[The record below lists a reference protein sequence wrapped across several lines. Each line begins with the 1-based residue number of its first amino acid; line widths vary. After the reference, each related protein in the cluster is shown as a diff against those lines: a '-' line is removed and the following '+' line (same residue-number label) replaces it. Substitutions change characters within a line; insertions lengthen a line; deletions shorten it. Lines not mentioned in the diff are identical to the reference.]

1 MCKQSSQPLTI
12 LSERSTKPSITE
24 TDESSE
30 YEYKEADFA
39 DYTSDY
45 SDVDTD
51 DLMDIDFEEL
61 NALEEL
67 ELYPDYNDIG
77 GYDISPFEKHARE
90 VFLTYADVVKEGTSS
105 DEEESEPSIC
115 MEKLYS
121 MLLALDIEATEEESK
136 ALFKY
141 LDIDGG
147 GSVTLDEVSL
157 LVVGCICCYMF
168 SILKLHP

>member
-1 MCKQSSQPLTI
+1 MTTSCPCTQQSSQHLTI
-12 LSERSTKPSITE
+12 LSASKSTKPSITE

-30 YEYKEADFA
+30 YEYNEADFA

-45 SDVDTD
+45 SDVDIDD
-51 DLMDIDFEEL
+51 DLMDIDFDEL

-90 VFLTYADVVKEGTSS
+90 VFLTYADVVKEGSS
-105 DEEESEPSIC
+105 DSDGEEENEPSIC

-147 GSVTLDEVSL
+147 GSVTLDEVSS
-157 LVVGCICCYMF
+157 C
-168 SILKLHP
+168 

>member
-1 MCKQSSQPLTI
+1 MTTSCAQSSQPLTI
-12 LSERSTKPSITE
+12 LSAERSTKPSITD

-30 YEYKEADFA
+30 YEYNEADFA

-90 VFLTYADVVKEGTSS
+90 VFLTYADVVKEGSSDS
-105 DEEESEPSIC
+105 DEEENEPSIC

-147 GSVTLDEVSL
+147 GSVTLDEVSS
-157 LVVGCICCYMF
+157 C
-168 SILKLHP
+168 

>member
-1 MCKQSSQPLTI
+1 MTTSCAQPLTI

-30 YEYKEADFA
+30 YEYNEADFA
-39 DYTSDY
+39 DYNSDY
-45 SDVDTD
+45 SDVDDD
-51 DLMDIDFEEL
+51 DLLDIDFEEL

-90 VFLTYADVVKEGTSS
+90 VFLTYADVVKEGSNS
-105 DEEESEPSIC
+105 DEEENEPSIC

-147 GSVTLDEVSL
+147 GSVTLDEVRS
-157 LVVGCICCYMF
+157 LVVG
-168 SILKLHP
+168 SI

>member
-1 MCKQSSQPLTI
+1 
-12 LSERSTKPSITE
+12 
-24 TDESSE
+24 
-30 YEYKEADFA
+30 
-39 DYTSDY
+39 
-45 SDVDTD
+45 
-51 DLMDIDFEEL
+51 
-61 NALEEL
+61 
-67 ELYPDYNDIG
+67 
-77 GYDISPFEKHARE
+77 
-90 VFLTYADVVKEGTSS
+90 
-105 DEEESEPSIC
+105 

>member
-1 MCKQSSQPLTI
+1 MTTLSCAQQSSHPLTI

-30 YEYKEADFA
+30 YEYNEADFA

-45 SDVDTD
+45 SDVDIDDD

-147 GSVTLDEVSL
+147 GSVTLDEVSSGCVI
-157 LVVGCICCYMF
+157 LV
-168 SILKLHP
+168 